1 MIGSKYLRH
10 SALCA
15 AGRGLSGLHSVMEAA
30 WRARMKIFRLK
41 RKLAGAE
48 VGGRNVLARWR
59 GECTADPRRRRSER
73 GRVGGWT
80 IRSCHRHHP
89 PDRTESV
96 RQKAQA
102 HVGGKVQ
109 ALSRSDGA
117 IEASPVA
124 TWPVVGVALAF
135 RKTAAAL
142 EMLTFEAGSDRVA
155 TRKAPRRVI
164 NWMSSTA
171 NARPSIT
178 EQRVPFRQRI
188 VGFQGL

>member
-48 VGGRNVLARWR
+48 VGRRNVLARWR
-59 GECTADPRRRRSER
+59 GECTADPRRRRSGR

-80 IRSCHRHHP
+80 IRSCHRHP

-109 ALSRSDGA
+109 ALRLSDGA
-117 IEASPVA
+117 IESSPVA
-124 TWPVVGVALAF
+124 SSLAVDVALAS
-135 RKTAAAL
+135 RKTGTVSEIPA
-142 EMLTFEAGSDRVA
+142 FEARSDH
-155 TRKAPRRVI
+155 
-164 NWMSSTA
+164 
-171 NARPSIT
+171 
-178 EQRVPFRQRI
+178 VPT
-188 VGFQGL
+188 